1 MNWQIVVNVAVGV
14 LMPLVIFALGYI
26 VSLSKR
32 ITDLR
37 VLVSDEFVR
46 KPELVKIEQ
55 TMESIGRTCTE
66 LLRAVSEIK
75 GEMKGS
81 GR

>member
-1 MNWQIVVNVAVGV
+1 MNWQIVVNFAVGIT
-14 LMPLVIFALGYI
+14 MPLLIFALGYI

-46 KPELVKIEQ
+46 KPELMKIEQ
-55 TMESIGRTCTE
+55 AMNQIGTTCTE
-66 LLRAVSEIK
+66 LLKAVAELK
-75 GEMKGS
+75 GELKG
-81 GR
+81 GNR

>member
-1 MNWQIVVNVAVGV
+1 MNWQSIAVSI
-14 LMPLVIFALGYI
+14 LMPLVVFGLGYI